1 MTKNNATV
9 VALFVVAKMVES
21 SVPETSGLA
30 VQVVLSTTLGGALA
44 VKQDTVAMDFEALLI
59 SMVKE
64 L

>member
-1 MTKNNATV
+1 MTTNNATV

-30 VQVVLSTTLGGALA
+30 MQVVPSTTLAGALA